1 MGIKTRKEM
10 AQEDLIPVTM
20 RSKEEAKAISS
31 RGGIASGEARRQK
44 RTFRQIAEMLAER
57 KIVVGTPDGKEDAT
71 FGVAVV
77 LAQYQKAIKG
87 DTRAAAYLTNL
98 LGEEQLAN
106 VSNTTIV
113 VKSADEA
120 DRISNIDKLGV

>member
-1 MGIKTRKEM
+1 M
-10 AQEDLIPVTM
+10 ANEQNIIPHQFGKG
-20 RSKEEAKAISS
+20 SASEERELNRA
-31 RGGIASGEARRQK
+31 GGIASGEARRQK

-57 KIVVGTPDGKEDAT
+57 KITVGTPDGKEDAT

-120 DRISNIDKLGV
+120 DKISNIDKLGI